1 MIIEIKYIGSRVS
14 VEIEVDG
21 VLKSLYQNVWTT
33 IDANEKKLLE
43 IFNYEKAFEI
53 KPFSYVVR
61 KKVTQKL
68 KTKFEIGWDG
78 VQFYKRK
85 LGYKNPV
92 KLPLNSDDFNDN
104 EILTFVP
111 ASEHR
116 SKVLTGFL
124 KDKKI

>member
-14 VEIEVDG
+14 IEIEVDG

-33 IDANEKKLLE
+33 IDADEKKLLE
-43 IFNYEKAFEI
+43 IFKYEKAFEI

-61 KKVTQKL
+61 KQATQIL

-85 LGYKNPV
+85 LGHANPV
-92 KLPLNSDDFNDN
+92 KLPLNSDDFDDN
-104 EILTFVP
+104 EILTFKP
-111 ASEHR
+111 SPGHR
-116 SKVLTGFL
+116 PKRLTGFL
-124 KDKKI
+124 KDKEI